1 MVYKTIV
8 YLINSVVSIFYGETH
23 GISYSEYAAFL
34 FYYDFLDKGV
44 LLVDINKMGTY
55 FIVDYLIYKCYN

>member
-44 LLVDINKMGTY
+44 LLVDINKWE
-55 FIVDYLIYKCYN
+55 LILL